1 MQLLTF
7 LFSFWCVLDLSM
19 SAPKIY
25 SNFTFAFDYQIETR
39 WRWRCWCWC
48 QFWSDAIRYDSRF
61 VFVYLCCQ
69 TTTFLV
75 FLFSFFSFCF
85 PILFCLFSC
94 CCDFLLLLSSL
105 PSLCV
110 FYFHFLRN
118 FIYFAVAAVAIL
130 HFALAQLPLSA
141 SAPAL
146 LDHSFSISLYRPR
159 SPALSC
165 SLAPFPPP
173 RFLQLPLVCILQIEL
188 TPAFAFAGRELGQR
202 QRRVVQVPALQ
213 MSTHA
218 ARYTIRSCT
227 P

>member
-1 MQLLTF
+1 MCSW
-7 LFSFWCVLDLSM
+7 SFDVCS
-19 SAPKIY
+19 KIY

-69 TTTFLV
+69 TTSISCFLCFL

-130 HFALAQLPLSA
+130 HFALAHTHTRSVSHSIALALSP
-141 SAPAL
+141 SPAL
-146 LDHSFSISLYRPR
+146 Q
-159 SPALSC
+159 LSC
-165 SLAPFPPP
+165 SLPPS
-173 RFLQLPLVCILQIEL
+173 LSLVAACVHFANWVDASICICRAGTWTE
-188 TPAFAFAGRELGQR
+188 TRRPSSRPANVNTCRTLYY
-202 QRRVVQVPALQ
+202 P
-213 MSTHA
+213 
-218 ARYTIRSCT
+218 
-227 P
+227 

>member
-1 MQLLTF
+1 MCSW
-7 LFSFWCVLDLSM
+7 SFDVCS
-19 SAPKIY
+19 KIY

-69 TTTFLV
+69 TTSISCFLCFL
-75 FLFSFFSFCF
+75 FLFSFFPFCF

-159 SPALSC
+159 SPALSRPLLLSC
-165 SLAPFPPP
+165 SLPTPS
-173 RFLQLPLVCILQIEL
+173 LSLVAACVHFANWVDASICICRAGTWTE
-188 TPAFAFAGRELGQR
+188 TETRRPSSRPANVNTCRTLYY
-202 QRRVVQVPALQ
+202 P
-213 MSTHA
+213 
-218 ARYTIRSCT
+218 
-227 P
+227 

>member
-1 MQLLTF
+1 MCSW
-7 LFSFWCVLDLSM
+7 SFDVCS
-19 SAPKIY
+19 KIY

-69 TTTFLV
+69 TTSISCFLCFL

-159 SPALSC
+159 SPALLLS
-165 SLAPFPPP
+165 SSPAPFPPP